1 MSNGNVIGVKTL
13 IKSAFMPNECYNERC
28 HEFSLTNNETSSSIA
43 SVDRKLFKKYSRSLN
58 SRMDL
63 SQIDT
68 YVPRG
73 TYEQIDK

>member
-1 MSNGNVIGVKTL
+1 MNVIMKDA
-13 IKSAFMPNECYNERC
+13 KK
-28 HEFSLTNNETSSSIA
+28 FSLNNNETPRSIA
-43 SVDRKLFKKYSRSLN
+43 SADRKLFKKYSRSLN
-58 SRMDL
+58 SQMDL